1 VRRDRINDH
10 ALWGG
15 RDSKIGHRD
24 LYKAV
29 HLKYARTLV
38 IRSTPSDQIYGLKI
52 VSQYDDLLGKLDK
65 IVVSCTAISH
75 MQSSTGRNDVG
86 ENGKPLQAW
95 MDLTPGLSL
104 CTDHSRTVHLCLTLP
119 EEHDRR
125 SGIMLRVQ
133 RRYHNACWVCW
144 SCWSMTRKRSYAV
157 WVSQA
162 LRCFLSLLAFIP
174 RIVLISPSSVI
185 FHLEFN
191 PFMTSSIS

>member
-1 VRRDRINDH
+1 VARRDRINDH

-104 CTDHSRTVHLCLTLP
+104 CTDHYHSRTVHLCLTLP

-133 RRYHNACWVCW
+133 RRSRCGSPWW
-144 SCWSMTRKRSYAV
+144 DGKSYSRTCTTFA
-157 WVSQA
+157 A
-162 LRCFLSLLAFIP
+162 LKDHI
-174 RIVLISPSSVI
+174 I
-185 FHLEFN
+185 
-191 PFMTSSIS
+191 